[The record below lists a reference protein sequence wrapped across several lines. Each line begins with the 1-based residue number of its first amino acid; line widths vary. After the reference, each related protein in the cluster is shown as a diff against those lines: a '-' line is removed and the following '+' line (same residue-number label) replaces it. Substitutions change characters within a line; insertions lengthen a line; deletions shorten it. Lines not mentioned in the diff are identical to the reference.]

1 MTELWAILI
10 PILLTDVVNP
20 VLFAFMVYAA
30 GQDRPIINSTSLL
43 FGHTA
48 AYFAAGILLALGM
61 EQFMERL
68 ANPKRIDY
76 VIQLIIG
83 LPLLWIALRSRS
95 DTGKRPD
102 ETSLSL
108 TPAKSFGVG
117 ATVNFIGIPFAVP
130 YFAALSQIL
139 KTDISEFEVV
149 LALGVY
155 NMAYAL
161 PFAVVPLMVGVLG
174 ERSRPILAKINE
186 VLERISGYLMPVLL
200 ALIGLT
206 LTVDAVVYL
215 VTGDP
220 LF

>member
-1 MTELWAILI
+1 MTDLWTVLI
-10 PILLTDVVNP
+10 PILLTDIVNP

-43 FGHTA
+43 LGHTA
-48 AYFAAGILLALGM
+48 AYFFAGILLALGI

-108 TPAKSFGVG
+108 TPFKSFAIG

-139 KTDISEFEVV
+139 KTDISKFEAV
-149 LALGVY
+149 LALGAY
-155 NMAYAL
+155 NIAYAL
-161 PFAVVPLMVGVLG
+161 PFAAVPLMVAVLG
-174 ERSRPILAKINE
+174 QRSRPILKKINE
-186 VLERISGYLMPVLL
+186 VLERIGDYLMPVLL
-200 ALIGLT
+200 ALIGLA
-206 LTVDAVVYL
+206 LTADAVAYL
-215 VTGDP
+215 VTGDS